1 MKVGD
6 SVKRRNGDYGFGVV
20 KSISAYGHCAVK
32 MESGLTY
39 ECHISDIFLDS
50 NLIDAG
56 DKPNK
61 YKRTVS
67 STTIDIYDVLQA
79 WQVTNPAIQHAI
91 KKLLQPGQRG
101 HKTRTED
108 LQEALVSIERAIEL
122 ERV

>member
-1 MKVGD
+1 MNVGD
-6 SVKRRNGDYGFGVV
+6 KIKVV
-20 KSISAYGHCAVK
+20 KATGMLKEGMVGECAIVPTKSFTGSGIFGDVSIGIGIDNCIVVD
-32 MESGLTY
+32 SG
-39 ECHISDIFLDS
+39 S
-50 NLIDAG
+50 
-56 DKPNK
+56 K
-61 YKRTVS
+61 YKRSVS
-67 STTIDIYDVLQA
+67 SLTIDIYDVLQA

>member
-1 MKVGD
+1 MFANKKFNGNAYDESQHELLCDVCGQRLGAHHGLSCEKISLKV
-6 SVKRRNGDYGFGVV
+6 
-20 KSISAYGHCAVK
+20 C
-32 MESGLTY
+32 
-39 ECHISDIFLDS
+39 
-50 NLIDAG
+50 

-61 YKRTVS
+61 YKRTVP

-101 HKTRTED
+101 HKTRAED
-108 LQEALVSIERAIEL
+108 LQEALVSIERAMEL